1 MRCLP
6 HVRAHCRRSRQQIRL
21 QAGLYRRSVI
31 CTVIVVVINT
41 VIVVIVI
48 VINTVIVIIVIVI
61 K

>member
-6 HVRAHCRRSRQQIRL
+6 HVRAHCRGSRQQIRL

-41 VIVVIVI
+41 VIVIVVVVIVI
-48 VINTVIVIIVIVI
+48 VI